1 VLPRPVVINVPP
13 IETQRTQRRTKP
25 PLASPVKRPAPDPE
39 QEAQWTSWTDELA
52 DIVLRPVSP
61 TDEEY
66 ARNSSM
72 PNYHLITNVHSIDT
86 EDPAAEKETLAQDA
100 ERARVWEIMVS
111 LAVEGMR
118 EPDRRAWF
126 RDQRMQE
133 KRELQEQR
141 DRQGN
146 MLDFESFS
154 DWSGP
159 EEYIE

>member
-1 VLPRPVVINVPP
+1 MQTETKSKTKRRSCECHSWQSRATNSTFVVLPRPVVINVPP
-13 IETQRTQRRTKP
+13 IETQRTQRHAKP

-100 ERARVWEIMVS
+100 ESESVGDYGFAC
-111 LAVEGMR
+111 
-118 EPDRRAWF
+118 RRGDA
-126 RDQRMQE
+126 
-133 KRELQEQR
+133 
-141 DRQGN
+141 
-146 MLDFESFS
+146 
-154 DWSGP
+154 
-159 EEYIE
+159 

>member
-1 VLPRPVVINVPP
+1 
-13 IETQRTQRRTKP
+13 
-25 PLASPVKRPAPDPE
+25 
-39 QEAQWTSWTDELA
+39 
-52 DIVLRPVSP
+52 
-61 TDEEY
+61 
-66 ARNSSM
+66 
-72 PNYHLITNVHSIDT
+72 
-86 EDPAAEKETLAQDA
+86 
-100 ERARVWEIMVS
+100 MVS